1 MEAFGLVT
9 TLILAALQLDPTAA
23 QTPAATTTAATAAPT
38 TSNFIF
44 NPHYNLVIKYT
55 YIVHIKTTCMFS
67 SIQKLR

>member
-9 TLILAALQLDPTAA
+9 TLILAAFQLDPTAA
-23 QTPAATTTAATAAPT
+23 QTTAATTTAATAAPT

-55 YIVHIKTTCMFS
+55 YV
-67 SIQKLR
+67 